1 MATVSKISD
10 KWVLIVDDM
19 EGMRSQLRMTLSSS
33 GFARLHVVSNIKE
46 ALERLSSHHYD
57 VILCDYSLGDST
69 NGQQFLEYLRTA
81 DLINRNTI
89 FVMITAEQSYAK
101 VVAAS
106 ECAPDDYLLKPFTAA
121 EFNIRLGKL
130 LGRQAYFSAIDQ
142 ASDKKNWSRMI
153 AECDRLIA
161 AKDKYYFDVCKIKG
175 VALIRD
181 NQLLQA
187 EMLYREIIAMR
198 PLGWARLGL
207 ARTLA
212 RLDKK
217 TEAEQLAREI
227 VAELP
232 QFMAAYDFLGRLLA
246 ESGNKQGALDILQ
259 QAREIAP
266 GTMNRIRELSALAV
280 STGQPEIAEKIMRET
295 LAKHKYSP
303 VRQAGDYA
311 VLSRALV
318 DQGKTAE
325 ALNVIQD
332 AKKGYTDSN
341 SNALLAV
348 TESGA
353 HRAAGNEALAC
364 EVLERVL
371 SAGDMSC
378 FSADMLVAMAD
389 ASFAL
394 GREEAAMRMLQHA
407 VQNNHEDAVLRD
419 KVHAVLV
426 TAGKDSSEATAM
438 IDAVAAEVIALN
450 NDGVRKAQA
459 GQLAEA
465 TALLSEAA
473 KRLPNNLQILG
484 NAALVIA
491 LDLVRNGKNPDK
503 LAQCLGFR
511 DSLLKQS
518 SRHPKL
524 EQIDGMLKQVLTGMP
539 S

>member
-1 MATVSKISD
+1 
-10 KWVLIVDDM
+10 
-19 EGMRSQLRMTLSSS
+19 
-33 GFARLHVVSNIKE
+33 
-46 ALERLSSHHYD
+46 
-57 VILCDYSLGDST
+57 
-69 NGQQFLEYLRTA
+69 
-81 DLINRNTI
+81 
-89 FVMITAEQSYAK
+89 
-101 VVAAS
+101 
-106 ECAPDDYLLKPFTAA
+106 
-121 EFNIRLGKL
+121 
-130 LGRQAYFSAIDQ
+130 
-142 ASDKKNWSRMI
+142 
-153 AECDRLIA
+153 
-161 AKDKYYFDVCKIKG
+161 
-175 VALIRD
+175 
-181 NQLLQA
+181 
-187 EMLYREIIAMR
+187 
-198 PLGWARLGL
+198 
-207 ARTLA
+207 
-212 RLDKK
+212 
-217 TEAEQLAREI
+217 
-227 VAELP
+227 
-232 QFMAAYDFLGRLLA
+232 MAAYDFLGRLLA